1 MSTDSNTPEQSPAPR
16 PSLAQLL
23 AAKNN
28 QTVTRSARPA
38 AKRSAPDQET
48 HGPRHPATAGGFA
61 RNTDRYFELKS
72 EIHKKL
78 IGVLDLDRVS
88 SIPKERVRSE
98 IGRVVERLLDDERV
112 PMTTAEQ
119 NKIVEEVLDEVLGL
133 GPLEPLLKE
142 PSISDILVNSYNKV
156 YIERMGR
163 LQLTPVRFRDNGH
176 LLHIIEKIVAQVG
189 RRVDEA
195 QPIVDA
201 RLQDGSRVNAIIP
214 PLALDGPSLSIRRFG
229 RHVIT
234 SEEMLANRTIM
245 PSMLQFL
252 AACVQAKTTILISGG
267 TGSGKTTTLNA
278 LSRFIPGEER
288 IITIEDT
295 AELQLQQ
302 RHVVKFETR
311 PANLTKEGGINQRML
326 VRTALRMRPDRIV
339 VGECRGAEA
348 LDMLQAMNTG
358 VEGSMTTIHANTPR
372 DAFSRLEAMI
382 LMADLQI
389 PTRVILQQLASAIK
403 MVVQVSRLQD
413 GSRKIINISEVIGI
427 KEDHIEVRD
436 VFFFERVGVN
446 SEGKVQ
452 GRFRWSGEAPKML
465 HRLKVSGIGLPDGIF
480 DEVLNVNL

>member
-1 MSTDSNTPEQSPAPR
+1 M
-16 PSLAQLL
+16 
-23 AAKNN
+23 AAKAT
-28 QTVTRSARPA
+28 QSVVKPARPA
-38 AKRSAPDQET
+38 PEKEKPRE
-48 HGPRHPATAGGFA
+48 RHPATHAT
-61 RNTDRYFELKS
+61 RTSDRYFELKS

-88 SIPKERVRSE
+88 SIPKERVRTE
-98 IGRVVERLLDDERV
+98 IGRVVERLLDEERV

-119 NKIVEEVLDEVLGL
+119 NTIVEEVLDEVLGL

-142 PSISDILVNSYNKV
+142 PSISDILVNSYDKV
-156 YIERMGR
+156 FVERQGR
-163 LQLTPVRFRDNGH
+163 LQLTPVRFRDNAH

-189 RRVDEA
+189 RRVDES

-201 RLQDGSRVNAIIP
+201 RLKDGSRVNAIIP

-234 SEEMLANRTIM
+234 SDEMIANRTIM

-278 LSRFIPGEER
+278 LSRFIPSDER

-302 RHVVKFETR
+302 RHVIKFETR
-311 PANLTKEGGINQRML
+311 PANLNKEGGINQRQL

-358 VEGSMTTIHANTPR
+358 VEGSMTTIHANSPR

-382 LMADLQI
+382 LMADLEI
-389 PTRVILQQLASAIK
+389 PTKVILQQLASAIK

-427 KEDHIEVRD
+427 QKDHIEVRD
-436 VFFFERVGVN
+436 IFHFRRIGVTA
-446 SEGKVQ
+446 EGKVQ
-452 GRFRWSGEAPKML
+452 GRFEWSGEKPAIL
-465 HRLKVSGIGLPDGIF
+465 ERLRVSGITLPPGIF
-480 DEVLNVNL
+480 DEVSDVNV